1 MNKGLF
7 ITLEGIE
14 GVGKTTQVDYVGEL
28 FRRNGNTVCMTR
40 EPGGTSV
47 GEAIR
52 NILLN
57 SLDLDI
63 SNETELLMI
72 FAARA
77 QHLKRVIEP
86 ALARHE
92 VVICDRFTD
101 ASFAY
106 QGGGRGIAKEKIQ
119 QLKTWVQGEMQ
130 PDLTLLLDTPVEI
143 GLSRAG
149 NRGELDRFE
158 SETIDFF
165 ESIRQEYLSLAKAE
179 PDRIVIIDATPDF
192 EDVQIQIE
200 ETLRANNYLC

>member
-14 GVGKTTQVDYVGEL
+14 GVGKTTQVDYVGKL
-28 FRRNGNTVCMTR
+28 FSRNGNTVCITR

-52 NILLN
+52 DILLRR
-57 SLDLDI
+57 SDLDI
-63 SNETELLMI
+63 WDETELLMI

-106 QGGGRGIAKEKIQ
+106 QGGGRGIAKTKIQ

-149 NRGELDRFE
+149 KRGELDRFE
-158 SETIDFF
+158 SESIEFF

-179 PDRIVIIDATPDF
+179 PDRIVIIDATPDL

-200 ETLRANNYLC
+200 ETMRAKNYLC